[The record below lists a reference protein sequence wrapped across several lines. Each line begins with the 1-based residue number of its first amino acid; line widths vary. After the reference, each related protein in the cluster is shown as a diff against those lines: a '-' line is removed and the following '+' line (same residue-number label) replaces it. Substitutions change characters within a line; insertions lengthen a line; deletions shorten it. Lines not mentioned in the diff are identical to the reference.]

1 MSKNARNNYF
11 IDLDND
17 VVEQLGKSKSCN
29 RLPLVSLPIS
39 NESLMKK
46 RTHGLHAVEAK
57 LVYDSRKNRFIR
69 IRVITNTTRG
79 ANVLIPCDSN
89 AMYQRYLDLRFQI
102 RNRDYVEV
110 LFKDMFVI
118 GSKIQSEIFLKAFDF
133 KIVEMKR

>member
-1 MSKNARNNYF
+1 MSKYARDNF
-11 IDLDND
+11 LSELDD
-17 VVEQLGKSKSCN
+17 EVKKGLEKSSSYN
-29 RLPLVSLPIS
+29 RLPLVSLPIT

-46 RTHGLHAVEAK
+46 NTVGLHAVEAK
-57 LVYDSRKNRFIR
+57 IVYDSRKNRFIR
-69 IRVITNTTRG
+69 VRVITNTTRG

-89 AMYQRYLDLRFQI
+89 SLYQKYLDLRFQI

-110 LFKDMFVI
+110 LFQNMYVV